1 VIRFV
6 LLSLVFCSFGCASA
20 MFDRQ
25 ALKQKTMEYRVV
37 NHFTDAMEE
46 ENEAALRNAT
56 SARFHEKALRSKT
69 AFRDLEIL
77 NLPKEDLEVV
87 EIEKS
92 DDKTRQVVVKNES
105 GTKYQFHLIRD
116 QDRRRW
122 VVDDVVFRQQ
132 KKGTRVSKSTT
143 EVMDLLLTLR
153 EFLET
158 WKAQDREQ
166 MLAVCT
172 DDLRKQLETLP
183 EPWLKRLVERITS
196 EYESEMA
203 RRPDAQLN
211 ENDAHI
217 KLPAKNG
224 FLVVKMV
231 QRDHEWLV
239 SDAELHNRKIEN
251 HPGSIRRQ
259 AVAMNAVT
267 AFLKS
272 YGDKD
277 HETLKST
284 VSNGFYDGSLQFA
297 DLSVVPLPSAEHAP
311 ADFEISAFVG
321 KLSVIIPDQKNIV
334 RVDLITP
341 ESENAVIEL
350 SGKVVTEK
358 RGENRFVVRDVM
370 LYDRRT
376 QHQTLLSSAF
386 TAPTRAMLFMSML
399 SDRDVSMLRQVS
411 SQEFCRSIWDRIP
424 ENLITQLPLSDVPGG
439 ELKMTGSNV
448 RGSRT
453 ELEFESADGTVLTVC
468 LSDDNNRL
476 RVDDVQYPNAQGG
489 ICSLKTQL
497 EFAVPLVE
505 LGNAW
510 KQSDIDGVRRTCSSE
525 FNRLVWGNLSELP
538 PDYEELPELL
548 LQPVT
553 DIQVT
558 PEKATVQLA
567 SVSGASAR
575 VEMLSEKGYWVV
587 NDVSFQ
593 RPEGETVDL
602 RSTFRREIAQQ
613 LMQNPKG
620 AIRPVSYVRSSR
632 SDKDSDTGHDDVL
645 DDAGVV
651 HAHAKTSTKETH
663 AHQTGRLTIIPGTR
677 VKAEGDSEIRKA
689 DAKSVGTIET
699 ADDSAEKASA
709 ENTEQSKSEEDGLP
723 KNSQT
728 RSGHAHS
735 EGQSSEQ
742 DDEDIVFFGGA
753 SIPAG
758 RLAKEGATEKSESP
772 NENQDSTES
781 DHNPDDGFEQPSAKT
796 KPQSLRPVPKTLNP
810 AANPIEIPVN

>member
-1 VIRFV
+1 MIRFV

-277 HETLKST
+277 HETLK
-284 VSNGFYDGSLQFA
+284 
-297 DLSVVPLPSAEHAP
+297 
-311 ADFEISAFVG
+311 
-321 KLSVIIPDQKNIV
+321 
-334 RVDLITP
+334 
-341 ESENAVIEL
+341 
-350 SGKVVTEK
+350 
-358 RGENRFVVRDVM
+358 
-370 LYDRRT
+370 
-376 QHQTLLSSAF
+376 
-386 TAPTRAMLFMSML
+386 
-399 SDRDVSMLRQVS
+399 
-411 SQEFCRSIWDRIP
+411 
-424 ENLITQLPLSDVPGG
+424 
-439 ELKMTGSNV
+439 
-448 RGSRT
+448 
-453 ELEFESADGTVLTVC
+453 
-468 LSDDNNRL
+468 
-476 RVDDVQYPNAQGG
+476 
-489 ICSLKTQL
+489 
-497 EFAVPLVE
+497 
-505 LGNAW
+505 
-510 KQSDIDGVRRTCSSE
+510 
-525 FNRLVWGNLSELP
+525 
-538 PDYEELPELL
+538 
-548 LQPVT
+548 
-553 DIQVT
+553 
-558 PEKATVQLA
+558 
-567 SVSGASAR
+567 
-575 VEMLSEKGYWVV
+575 
-587 NDVSFQ
+587 
-593 RPEGETVDL
+593 
-602 RSTFRREIAQQ
+602 
-613 LMQNPKG
+613 
-620 AIRPVSYVRSSR
+620 
-632 SDKDSDTGHDDVL
+632 
-645 DDAGVV
+645 
-651 HAHAKTSTKETH
+651 
-663 AHQTGRLTIIPGTR
+663 
-677 VKAEGDSEIRKA
+677 
-689 DAKSVGTIET
+689 
-699 ADDSAEKASA
+699 
-709 ENTEQSKSEEDGLP
+709 
-723 KNSQT
+723 
-728 RSGHAHS
+728 
-735 EGQSSEQ
+735 
-742 DDEDIVFFGGA
+742 
-753 SIPAG
+753 
-758 RLAKEGATEKSESP
+758 
-772 NENQDSTES
+772 
-781 DHNPDDGFEQPSAKT
+781 
-796 KPQSLRPVPKTLNP
+796 
-810 AANPIEIPVN
+810 